1 MLLSGW
7 GLGHNAEII
16 ISIAVILLAGFLMTR
31 LTKKIKLPDVTAY
44 ITAGIVIGPYALNL
58 IPQEIITG
66 LDFVTDV
73 ALAFIAFGT
82 GQYFRLDALRGRAGK
97 VVVITLC
104 ESLLAAAA
112 VTLTMLAL
120 GFSLSFSLLLGAIGC
135 ATAPASTMM
144 TIRQYKARGEF
155 VDTVLQVV
163 ALDDAVSLIAFS
175 ICAAVCGAMEG
186 GAFSF
191 ELVGR
196 PVLYNIIGV
205 ALGALGGWAL
215 KWLVPERRSRD
226 NRLILAI
233 AVILA
238 LTGICSGMGV
248 SPLLACMAMGTA
260 YANTGGNAELFRQ
273 VYHFT
278 PPIMTLFFVLSGLRL
293 EVPALRAAGLAG
305 IAYFAVRVLG
315 KFAGAALGAR
325 VVGEPPRT
333 QRFLGLT
340 LVPQA
345 GVSIGLAALGQRLL
359 PDTIGTLLNVIILSS
374 AVLYEMIGPACA
386 KLGLQLAGAFERPDE
401 VKKAE

>member
-82 GQYFRLDALRGRAGK
+82 GQYFRLDTLRGRAGK
-97 VVVITLC
+97 VAVITLF

-196 PVLYNIIGV
+196 PVLYNIVGV

-273 VYHFT
+273 IYHFT

-325 VVGEPPRT
+325 ITGEPPRT

-345 GVSIGLAALGQRLL
+345 GVSIGLAALGQRML

-386 KLGLQLAGAFERPDE
+386 KLGLQLAGAFAAQEE
-401 VKKAE
+401 VKKGE